1 MCCETYVIMQWLGS
15 LSHSF
20 QSLKKIRNP
29 SRNGEEWAILI
40 NMLSFIEVQ
49 LQFTNIG
56 EGNNFIRLSH
66 FGVYW
71 RHLWRLFELVALN
84 DVPWSLIIFRKSI
97 SWTVAHSCARGKRHA
112 RLFHSPHLPPPPFGA
127 LLRGTPLRKY
137 NGTFF
142 CIWKFSTFP
151 LFKFL
156 SNMGVQ
162 NRSVGK
168 HVSQISVKSTEA
180 FSIGSSLNITRS

>member
-15 LSHSF
+15 LSHYF

-71 RHLWRLFELVALN
+71 RHLWRLCELVALN

-112 RLFHSPHLPPPPFGA
+112 RLFHSPHL
-127 LLRGTPLRKY
+127 RKY

-142 CIWKFSTFP
+142 CIWKLSTFA

-168 HVSQISVKSTEA
+168 HVSQISVKFTEA